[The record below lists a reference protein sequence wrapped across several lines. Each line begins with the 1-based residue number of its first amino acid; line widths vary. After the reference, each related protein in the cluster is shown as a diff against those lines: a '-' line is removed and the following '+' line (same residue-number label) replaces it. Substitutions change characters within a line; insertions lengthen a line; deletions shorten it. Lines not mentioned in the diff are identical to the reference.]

1 MMTSNSNRRDN
12 TKLQNERHQ
21 LIIQELLRDEDNKYC
36 ADCDAKGP
44 RWASWNI
51 GIFLCIRCAGI
62 HRNLGVH
69 ISKVKSVNLDT
80 WTPMQLAVMREMGNS
95 RARAVY
101 EANLPDNF
109 RRPQTDSALETF
121 IRAKY
126 EQKRY
131 IAQEYTPIKPDVES
145 LMKELQRLELSLK
158 KKSTSVS
165 LGPHLQQPA
174 TKTYRSNKES
184 SVTSSEINNDFDLLG
199 LDCTSSPVNK
209 SGLFEKVSHNQANCE
224 SRQQQPTIAKQQSV
238 SSHVDTSQH
247 KEQSKDTTSSLTSDL
262 LGLDFGCTSLVTE
275 KPANV
280 GNDGQASS
288 VPLTKITK
296 DSILALYQ
304 HGTSQS
310 GGLGCSSYS
319 KIVGQFPTFSLS
331 GGQYFVCNSPVNN
344 PMHINSINSLGDG
357 HTKESNFSLNQ
368 FPSHG
373 MGMNPVEAKSLNGPS
388 PFIPSSNFAV
398 WPENNTSTYSPAA
411 AQPTQNVVI
420 PNQFGSFVST
430 IPLNCN
436 PNNPCTNTL
445 TQSWNMNQ
453 TLPNQT
459 FGNFVS
465 HSANNIVRNNE
476 MYLSQVKGQ
485 LTSLYLGQS
494 SLNP

>member
-1 MMTSNSNRRDN
+1 MMTSSASRRDN

-158 KKSTSVS
+158 KKPTSVS
-165 LGPHLQQPA
+165 LGPHLHQPA
-174 TKTYRSNKES
+174 TKTHHSNKEA
-184 SVTSSEINNDFDLLG
+184 SVTLSEKSIVNRTNNDFDLLG

-209 SGLFEKVSHNQANCE
+209 SGLFEQSGHNQANCK
-224 SRQQQPTIAKQQSV
+224 SQQQQPTAADLQSV

-262 LGLDFGCTSLVTE
+262 LGLDFGCTSFVTG
-275 KPANV
+275 KPSNV
-280 GNDGQASS
+280 GNDGQTSS
-288 VPLTKITK
+288 VSPTKITK

-319 KIVGQFPTFSLS
+319 RTMGQLPTSSLS
-331 GGQYFVCNSPVNN
+331 GGQYFACNSSVNN
-344 PMHINSINSLGDG
+344 PMHIRSINNLVDC
-357 HTKESNFSLNQ
+357 
-368 FPSHG
+368 
-373 MGMNPVEAKSLNGPS
+373 V
-388 PFIPSSNFAV
+388 
-398 WPENNTSTYSPAA
+398 
-411 AQPTQNVVI
+411 
-420 PNQFGSFVST
+420 
-430 IPLNCN
+430 
-436 PNNPCTNTL
+436 
-445 TQSWNMNQ
+445 
-453 TLPNQT
+453 
-459 FGNFVS
+459 
-465 HSANNIVRNNE
+465 
-476 MYLSQVKGQ
+476 
-485 LTSLYLGQS
+485 
-494 SLNP
+494 